1 MTKIQYTG
9 INYLM
14 ENELNN
20 ILLKITVHLKDINSF
35 YIIEGNVYIDTEKS
49 GNFVY
54 TENDNT
60 FNKVIS
66 DCLIKDKNKISNF
79 IDETIDEIKEYLNSD
94 EHQNFIKQYIDKEEN
109 QQEV

>member
-14 ENELNN
+14 ENELND
-20 ILLKITVHLKDINSF
+20 ILLRIKVYLKDINSF
-35 YIIEGNVYIDTEKS
+35 HIIEGDVYTGTEKS
-49 GNFVY
+49 GSFVY
-54 TENDNT
+54 TENNDV

-94 EHQNFIKQYIDKEEN
+94 EHQNFIKSYN
-109 QQEV
+109 TL

>member
-14 ENELNN
+14 ENELDN

-35 YIIEGNVYIDTEKS
+35 HIIEGDVYIDTEKS

-54 TENDNT
+54 TENDNV

-66 DCLIKDKNKISNF
+66 DCLIKNKNKISNF

-94 EHQNFIKQYIDKEEN
+94 EHQNFIKQYIDEKEN
-109 QQEV
+109 QQEI

>member
-14 ENELNN
+14 ENELGN
-20 ILLKITVHLKDINSF
+20 ILLKIIVHLKDINSF
-35 YIIEGNVYIDTEKS
+35 HIIEGDVYINTEKS

-54 TENDNT
+54 TENNNT
-60 FNKVIS
+60 FNRVLT
-66 DCLIKDKNKISNF
+66 DCPIKDKNKVSTF

-94 EHQNFIKQYIDKEEN
+94 EHQNFIKSYIKEA
-109 QQEV
+109 